1 MFAAKVASWVT
12 PRRAPTERARVGRV
26 LAPSPA
32 PRGVEKINPSRI
44 HGVSERWVVWYPR
57 KKKGD
62 GDGTTKKQLRQMAE
76 KAGVYVDETM
86 SKKQLREAME
96 KAGVAIETKQQLR
109 EAAERAG
116 VAVSDKMSKKR
127 LREKAA
133 EAAEKAAKAEKAAS
147 GEKPASEGSSSK
159 KQQRKDAAKRA
170 AAERAAAELAAAERA
185 AAERAALLTMD
196 DSDGVRLAS
205 ADGDGGSDVQK
216 SSSRLKR
223 AIPVV
228 GLLLTLW
235 VLAVAAAF
243 DPAAFRAGRSIVVS
257 LVMRLAVGSRSNDGF
272 AEAALCV
279 FSIVALRLGLEKTTR
294 AVYFWWT
301 VSATEK
307 TWLASTWHWLLLN
320 VYAPLELALVA
331 VASLRFT
338 EAGVERFGLVVPPS
352 FNAVVDVVVRA
363 ALVLAFSRVFLSW
376 QQRMYSTQAEQ
387 LEVEGKT
394 LQAERLAGIQK
405 LSTIATYILAAVLGL
420 KVCGVDVGALVTFG
434 GISGLAIGLA
444 GRQILENAFMG
455 LMLYATAPFAPGE
468 EIRFSTSQ
476 VKDIKGYVLDI
487 GLFRTTIR
495 SMQREVYYLPNSLF
509 SSLAVLNVS
518 RRGKH
523 FRVKK
528 EVVVRLDDAPRL
540 SNALANFRSV
550 VKSDPRVVRS
560 MHRRVFLDSVSTEG
574 LHVKISFFVEAVN
587 KDQFFAI
594 QMDLLQAFLETC
606 RKNDVRVAPQIRA
619 VMSIKEDEPD
629 GLDGPLASDEAAAA
643 LAKAAEKAKDKD
655 SGLAAA
661 LTALTKGAGKYE
673 GAG

>member
-1 MFAAKVASWVT
+1 MLAAKAASWT
-12 PRRAPTERARVGRV
+12 PSRRAPTERARVSRV

-44 HGVSERWVVWYPR
+44 RGVSERWVVWYPR
-57 KKKGD
+57 KKAKGD
-62 GDGTTKKQLRQMAE
+62 GDGTTKKQLRKMAE
-76 KAGVYVDETM
+76 NAGVYVDKTM
-86 SKKQLREAME
+86 SRKQLREAME
-96 KAGVAIETKQQLR
+96 KAGVAVPTKQQLR

-127 LREKAA
+127 LRE
-133 EAAEKAAKAEKAAS
+133 AAEKAEKAS
-147 GEKPASEGSSSK
+147 SEGSTK
-159 KQQRKDAAKRA
+159 KQKRKDAAKRA
-170 AAERAAAELAAAERA
+170 AAERAKSET
-185 AAERAALLTMD
+185 RAALLTTD
-196 DSDGVRLAS
+196 DSDKGAS
-205 ADGDGGSDVQK
+205 AADADADGGSVEA
-216 SSSRLKR
+216 SRSR
-223 AIPVV
+223 FARGIVVV
-228 GLLLTLW
+228 GVLLALW

-243 DPAAFRAGRSIVVS
+243 DPEAFRAGWRIVVS
-257 LVMRLAVGSRSNDGF
+257 LILRLATGSRSSDGI

-294 AVYFWWT
+294 ALYFWWT
-301 VSATEK
+301 ESATEK
-307 TWLASTWHWLLLN
+307 TWLASRWHWLLLN

-338 EAGVERFGLVVPPS
+338 EATVEQFGLSVPS
-352 FNAVVDVVVRA
+352 YFNAVVDNVVRA
-363 ALVLAFSRVFLSW
+363 ALVLAFSRVLLSW
-376 QQRMYSTQAEQ
+376 QQRVYSTQAEQ
-387 LEVEGKT
+387 LELEGKR

-476 VKDIKGYVLDI
+476 VKDIEGYVLEI

-495 SMQREVYYLPNSLF
+495 SKHREVYYLPNSLF

-540 SNALANFRSV
+540 ANALANFRSV

-619 VMSIKEDEPD
+619 VMSIKEDDPD
-629 GLDGPLASDEAAAA
+629 GLYGPMASDDAAAA
-643 LAKAAEKAKDKD
+643 LAKAAEKSKDKE
-655 SGLAAA
+655 SKLAAA
-661 LTALTKGAGKYE
+661 LTALTKGAEKYE

>member
-1 MFAAKVASWVT
+1 MLAAKAASWT
-12 PRRAPTERARVGRV
+12 PSRRAPTERARVSRV

-44 HGVSERWVVWYPR
+44 RGVSERWVVWYPR
-57 KKKGD
+57 KKAKGD
-62 GDGTTKKQLRQMAE
+62 GDGTTKKQLRKMAE
-76 KAGVYVDETM
+76 NAGVYVDKTM
-86 SKKQLREAME
+86 SRKQLREAME
-96 KAGVAIETKQQLR
+96 KAGVAVPTKQQLR

-127 LREKAA
+127 LRE
-133 EAAEKAAKAEKAAS
+133 AAEKAEKAS
-147 GEKPASEGSSSK
+147 SEGSTK
-159 KQQRKDAAKRA
+159 KQKRKDAAKRA
-170 AAERAAAELAAAERA
+170 AAERAKSET
-185 AAERAALLTMD
+185 RAALLTTD
-196 DSDGVRLAS
+196 DSDKGAS
-205 ADGDGGSDVQK
+205 AADADADGGSVEA
-216 SSSRLKR
+216 SRSR
-223 AIPVV
+223 FARGIVVV
-228 GLLLTLW
+228 GVLLALW

-243 DPAAFRAGRSIVVS
+243 DPEAFRAGWRIVVS
-257 LVMRLAVGSRSNDGF
+257 LILRLATGSRSSDGI

-294 AVYFWWT
+294 ALYFWWT
-301 VSATEK
+301 ESATEK
-307 TWLASTWHWLLLN
+307 TWLASRWHWLLLN

-338 EAGVERFGLVVPPS
+338 EATVEQFGLSVPS
-352 FNAVVDVVVRA
+352 YFNAVVDNVVRA
-363 ALVLAFSRVFLSW
+363 ALVLAFSRVLLSW
-376 QQRMYSTQAEQ
+376 QQRVYSTQAEQ
-387 LEVEGKT
+387 LELEGKR

-476 VKDIKGYVLDI
+476 VKDIEGYVLEI

-495 SMQREVYYLPNSLF
+495 SKGREVYYLPNSLF

-540 SNALANFRSV
+540 ANALANFRSV

-619 VMSIKEDEPD
+619 LMSINEDDPD
-629 GLDGPLASDEAAAA
+629 GLDGPMASDAAAAA

-661 LTALTKGAGKYE
+661 LTALTKGAEKYE

>member
-1 MFAAKVASWVT
+1 MFAAKAASWMAS
-12 PRRAPTERARVGRV
+12 RRAPIERARISRV
-26 LAPSPA
+26 SAPSPA
-32 PRGVEKINPSRI
+32 PRGAEKINTSRI

-57 KKKGD
+57 KKSKSD
-62 GDGTTKKQLRQMAE
+62 GDGTTKKQLRKMAE

-86 SKKQLREAME
+86 SRKQLREAME
-96 KAGVAIETKQQLR
+96 KAGVAVPTKQELR
-109 EAAERAG
+109 EAAKRAG

-127 LREKAA
+127 LREAA
-133 EAAEKAAKAEKAAS
+133 EKAEKAAS
-147 GEKPASEGSSSK
+147 FPGLTK

-170 AAERAAAELAAAERA
+170 AAKRAAAERA
-185 AAERAALLTMD
+185 AAERETRAASLTMD
-196 DSDGVRLAS
+196 DSEQGAS
-205 ADGDGGSDVQK
+205 ADGDADGGSASVEV
-216 SSSRLKR
+216 SRSRLAR
-223 AIPVV
+223 AFPVV
-228 GLLLTLW
+228 GVLLAFW
-235 VLAVAAAF
+235 VLAVGAAF
-243 DPAAFRAGRSIVVS
+243 DPAAFRAGWRIVVS
-257 LVMRLAVGSRSNDGF
+257 LILRLATGSRSNDGI

-279 FSIVALRLGLEKTTR
+279 FSVVALRLGLEKTTR
-294 AVYFWWT
+294 ALYFWWT
-301 VSATEK
+301 ESATEK
-307 TWLASTWHWLLLN
+307 TWQSSSWHWLLLN

-338 EAGVERFGLVVPPS
+338 EAGVERFGLVVPSS
-352 FNAVVDVVVRA
+352 FNAVVDTVVRA

-376 QQRMYSTQAEQ
+376 QQRVYATQREA
-387 LEVEGKT
+387 LELEGKT
-394 LQAERLAGIQK
+394 LQVERLAGIQK
-405 LSTIATYILAAVLGL
+405 LSNIATYILAAVLGL
-420 KVCGVDVGALVTFG
+420 KTCGVDVGALVTFG

-476 VKDIKGYVLDI
+476 VKDIEGYVLEI

-495 SMQREVYYLPNSLF
+495 SKHREVYYLPNSLF

-518 RRGKH
+518 RRGKQ

-540 SNALANFRSV
+540 ANALANFRSV

-619 VMSIKEDEPD
+619 VMSIKEDDPD
-629 GLDGPLASDEAAAA
+629 GLYGPMASDDAAAA
-643 LAKAAEKAKDKD
+643 LAKASEKSKDKE
-655 SGLAAA
+655 SKLAAA
-661 LTALTKGAGKYE
+661 LTALTKGAEKYE

>member
-1 MFAAKVASWVT
+1 MLAAKAASWT
-12 PRRAPTERARVGRV
+12 PSRRAPTERARVSRV

-44 HGVSERWVVWYPR
+44 RGVSERWVVWYPR
-57 KKKGD
+57 KKAKGD
-62 GDGTTKKQLRQMAE
+62 GDGTTKKQLRKMAE
-76 KAGVYVDETM
+76 NAGVYVDKTM
-86 SKKQLREAME
+86 SRKQLREAME
-96 KAGVAIETKQQLR
+96 KAGVAVPTKQQLR

-127 LREKAA
+127 LREAA
-133 EAAEKAAKAEKAAS
+133 EKAEKAAS
-147 GEKPASEGSSSK
+147 EGSTK

-170 AAERAAAELAAAERA
+170 AAKRAAAERA
-185 AAERAALLTMD
+185 AAERETRAASLTMD
-196 DSDGVRLAS
+196 DSDQGAS
-205 ADGDGGSDVQK
+205 ADGDADGGSASVEV
-216 SSSRLKR
+216 SRSRLAR
-223 AIPVV
+223 AFPLV
-228 GLLLTLW
+228 GVLLAFW
-235 VLAVAAAF
+235 VLAVAVAF
-243 DPAAFRAGRSIVVS
+243 DPAAFRAGWRIVVS
-257 LVMRLAVGSRSNDGF
+257 LILRLATGSRSNDGI

-279 FSIVALRLGLEKTTR
+279 FSVVALRLGLEKTTR
-294 AVYFWWT
+294 ALYFSWT
-301 VSATEK
+301 ESATEK
-307 TWLASTWHWLLLN
+307 TWQSSSWHWLLLN

-338 EAGVERFGLVVPPS
+338 EAGVERFGLVVPSS
-352 FNAVVDVVVRA
+352 FNAVVDTVVRA

-376 QQRMYSTQAEQ
+376 QQRVYSTQREA
-387 LEVEGKT
+387 LELDGKT
-394 LQAERLAGIQK
+394 LQVERLAGIQK

-420 KVCGVDVGALVTFG
+420 KTCGVDVGALVTFG

-476 VKDIKGYVLDI
+476 VKDIEGYVLDI

-518 RRGKH
+518 RRGKY

-540 SNALANFRSV
+540 ANALANFRSV

-594 QMDLLQAFLETC
+594 QMDLLQAFLTTC
-606 RKNDVRVAPQIRA
+606 RKNDVRVAPQIRG
-619 VMSIKEDEPD
+619 VMAIKEDDPD
-629 GLDGPLASDEAAAA
+629 GLDGPMISDDAAAA
-643 LAKAAEKAKDKD
+643 LAKASEKARDKD
-655 SGLAAA
+655 SGLSAA

>member
-1 MFAAKVASWVT
+1 MLAAKAASWT
-12 PRRAPTERARVGRV
+12 PSRRAPTERARVSRV

-44 HGVSERWVVWYPR
+44 RGVSERWVVWYPR
-57 KKKGD
+57 KKAKGD
-62 GDGTTKKQLRQMAE
+62 GDGTTKKQLRKMAE
-76 KAGVYVDETM
+76 NAGVYVDKTM
-86 SKKQLREAME
+86 SRKQLREAME
-96 KAGVAIETKQQLR
+96 KAGVAVPTKQQLR

-127 LREKAA
+127 LRE
-133 EAAEKAAKAEKAAS
+133 AAEKAEKAS
-147 GEKPASEGSSSK
+147 SEGSTK
-159 KQQRKDAAKRA
+159 KQKRKDAAKRA
-170 AAERAAAELAAAERA
+170 AAERAKSET
-185 AAERAALLTMD
+185 RAALLTTD
-196 DSDGVRLAS
+196 DSDKGAS
-205 ADGDGGSDVQK
+205 AADADADGGSVEA
-216 SSSRLKR
+216 SRSR
-223 AIPVV
+223 FARGIVVV
-228 GLLLTLW
+228 GVLLALW

-243 DPAAFRAGRSIVVS
+243 DPEAFRAGWRIVVS
-257 LVMRLAVGSRSNDGF
+257 LILRLATGSRSSDGI

-294 AVYFWWT
+294 ALYFWWT
-301 VSATEK
+301 ESATEK
-307 TWLASTWHWLLLN
+307 TWLASRWHWLLLN

-338 EAGVERFGLVVPPS
+338 EATVEQFGLSVPS
-352 FNAVVDVVVRA
+352 YFNAVVDNVVRA
-363 ALVLAFSRVFLSW
+363 ALVLAFSRVLLSW
-376 QQRMYSTQAEQ
+376 QQRVYSTQAEQ
-387 LEVEGKT
+387 LELEGKR

-476 VKDIKGYVLDI
+476 VKDIEGYVLEI

-495 SMQREVYYLPNSLF
+495 SKGREVYYLPNSLF

-540 SNALANFRSV
+540 ANALANFRSV

-619 VMSIKEDEPD
+619 LMSIKEDDPD
-629 GLDGPLASDEAAAA
+629 GLDGPMASDAAAAA

>member
-1 MFAAKVASWVT
+1 MLAAKAASWVT
-12 PRRAPTERARVGRV
+12 PRRAPTESARVGRV

-32 PRGVEKINPSRI
+32 PRGVGKTNPSRI
-44 HGVSERWVVWYPR
+44 HGVSERWVVVYPR

-86 SKKQLREAME
+86 SKRQLREAMA
-96 KAGVAIETKQQLR
+96 KAGVAVETKQQLR

-127 LREKAA
+127 LREAA
-133 EAAEKAAKAEKAAS
+133 EKAEKAAS
-147 GEKPASEGSSSK
+147 EGSTK

-170 AAERAAAELAAAERA
+170 AAKRAAAERA
-185 AAERAALLTMD
+185 AAERETRAASLTMD
-196 DSDGVRLAS
+196 DSDQGAS
-205 ADGDGGSDVQK
+205 ADGDADGGSASVEV
-216 SSSRLKR
+216 SRSRLAR
-223 AIPVV
+223 AFPVV
-228 GLLLTLW
+228 GVLLAFW
-235 VLAVAAAF
+235 VLAVGAAF
-243 DPAAFRAGRSIVVS
+243 DPAAFRAGWRIVVS
-257 LVMRLAVGSRSNDGF
+257 LILRLATGSRSNDGI

-279 FSIVALRLGLEKTTR
+279 FSVVALRLGLEKTTR
-294 AVYFWWT
+294 ALYFWWT
-301 VSATEK
+301 ESATEK
-307 TWLASTWHWLLLN
+307 TWQSSSWHWLLLN

-338 EAGVERFGLVVPPS
+338 EAGVERFGLVVPSS
-352 FNAVVDVVVRA
+352 FNAVVDTVVRA

-376 QQRMYSTQAEQ
+376 QQRVYATQREA
-387 LEVEGKT
+387 LELEGKT
-394 LQAERLAGIQK
+394 LQVERLAGIQK
-405 LSTIATYILAAVLGL
+405 LSNIATYILAAVLGL
-420 KVCGVDVGALVTFG
+420 KTCGVDVGALVTFG

-476 VKDIKGYVLDI
+476 VKDIEGYVLDI

-518 RRGKH
+518 RRGKY

-540 SNALANFRSV
+540 ANALANFRSV

-594 QMDLLQAFLETC
+594 QADLLQAFLKTC
-606 RKNDVRVAPQIRA
+606 RRNDVRVAPQIRG
-619 VMSIKEDEPD
+619 VMAIKEDDPD
-629 GLDGPLASDEAAAA
+629 GLDGPMISDDAAAA
-643 LAKAAEKAKDKD
+643 LAKASEKARDKD
-655 SGLAAA
+655 SGLSAA

>member
-1 MFAAKVASWVT
+1 MLAAKAASWT
-12 PRRAPTERARVGRV
+12 PSRRAPTERARVSRV

-44 HGVSERWVVWYPR
+44 RGVSERWVVWYPR
-57 KKKGD
+57 KKAKGD
-62 GDGTTKKQLRQMAE
+62 GDGTTKKQLRKMAE
-76 KAGVYVDETM
+76 NAGVYVDKTM
-86 SKKQLREAME
+86 SRKQLREAME
-96 KAGVAIETKQQLR
+96 KAGVAVPTKQQLR

-127 LREKAA
+127 LRE
-133 EAAEKAAKAEKAAS
+133 AAEKAEKAS
-147 GEKPASEGSSSK
+147 SEGSTK
-159 KQQRKDAAKRA
+159 KQKRKDAAKRA
-170 AAERAAAELAAAERA
+170 AAERAKSET
-185 AAERAALLTMD
+185 RAALLTTD
-196 DSDGVRLAS
+196 DSDKGAS
-205 ADGDGGSDVQK
+205 AADADADGGSVEA
-216 SSSRLKR
+216 SRSR
-223 AIPVV
+223 FARGIVVV
-228 GLLLTLW
+228 GVLLALW

-243 DPAAFRAGRSIVVS
+243 DPEAFRAGWRIVVS
-257 LVMRLAVGSRSNDGF
+257 LILRLATGSRSSDGI

-294 AVYFWWT
+294 ALYFWWT
-301 VSATEK
+301 ESATEK
-307 TWLASTWHWLLLN
+307 TWLASRWHWLLLN

-338 EAGVERFGLVVPPS
+338 EATVEQFGLSVPS
-352 FNAVVDVVVRA
+352 YFNAVVDNVVRA
-363 ALVLAFSRVFLSW
+363 ALVLAFSRVLLSW
-376 QQRMYSTQAEQ
+376 QQRVYSTQAEQ
-387 LEVEGKT
+387 LELEGKR

-476 VKDIKGYVLDI
+476 VKDIEGYVLEI

-495 SMQREVYYLPNSLF
+495 SKGREVYYLPNSLF

-619 VMSIKEDEPD
+619 LMSIKEDDPD
-629 GLDGPLASDEAAAA
+629 GLDGPMASDDAAAA

-661 LTALTKGAGKYE
+661 LTALTKGAEKYE

>member
-1 MFAAKVASWVT
+1 MFAAKAASWVT

-57 KKKGD
+57 KEKAKGD

-96 KAGVAIETKQQLR
+96 KAGVAMETKQQLR

-147 GEKPASEGSSSK
+147 GEKPASEGSSK

-170 AAERAAAELAAAERA
+170 AAERAAAERA
-185 AAERAALLTMD
+185 AAERAASLTMD
-196 DSDGVRLAS
+196 DSDGGAS

-216 SSSRLKR
+216 SRSRLKR

-243 DPAAFRAGRSIVVS
+243 DPAAFRAGWRIVVS

-338 EAGVERFGLVVPPS
+338 EAGVERFGLVVPSS

-376 QQRMYSTQAEQ
+376 QQRVYSTQAEQ
-387 LEVEGKT
+387 LELEGKT

-619 VMSIKEDEPD
+619 VMSIKEDDPD
-629 GLDGPLASDEAAAA
+629 GLDGPFASDDAAAA

>member
-1 MFAAKVASWVT
+1 MLAAKAASWT
-12 PRRAPTERARVGRV
+12 PSRRAPTERARVSRV

-44 HGVSERWVVWYPR
+44 RGVSERWVVWYPR
-57 KKKGD
+57 KKAKGD
-62 GDGTTKKQLRQMAE
+62 GDGTTKKQLRKMAE
-76 KAGVYVDETM
+76 NAGVYVDKTM
-86 SKKQLREAME
+86 SRKQLREAME
-96 KAGVAIETKQQLR
+96 KAGVAVPTKQQLR

-127 LREKAA
+127 LRE
-133 EAAEKAAKAEKAAS
+133 AAEKAEKAS
-147 GEKPASEGSSSK
+147 SEGSTK
-159 KQQRKDAAKRA
+159 KQKRKDAAKRA
-170 AAERAAAELAAAERA
+170 AAERAKSET
-185 AAERAALLTMD
+185 RAALLTTD
-196 DSDGVRLAS
+196 DSDKGAS
-205 ADGDGGSDVQK
+205 AADADADGGSVEA
-216 SSSRLKR
+216 SRSR
-223 AIPVV
+223 FARGIVVV
-228 GLLLTLW
+228 GVLLALW

-243 DPAAFRAGRSIVVS
+243 DPEAFRAGWRIVVS
-257 LVMRLAVGSRSNDGF
+257 LILRLATGSRSSDGI

-294 AVYFWWT
+294 ALYFWWT
-301 VSATEK
+301 ESATEK
-307 TWLASTWHWLLLN
+307 TWLASRWHWLLLN

-338 EAGVERFGLVVPPS
+338 EATVEQFGLSVPS
-352 FNAVVDVVVRA
+352 YFNAVVDNVVRA
-363 ALVLAFSRVFLSW
+363 ALVLAFSRVLLSW
-376 QQRMYSTQAEQ
+376 QQRVYSTQAEQ
-387 LEVEGKT
+387 LELEGKR

-476 VKDIKGYVLDI
+476 VKDIEGYVLEI

-495 SMQREVYYLPNSLF
+495 SKGREVYYLPNSLF

-528 EVVVRLDDAPRL
+528 EVVVHLDDAPRL
-540 SNALANFRSV
+540 ANALANFRSV

-619 VMSIKEDEPD
+619 LMSIKEDDPD
-629 GLDGPLASDEAAAA
+629 GLDGPMASDAAAAA

-661 LTALTKGAGKYE
+661 LTALTKGAEKYE

>member
-1 MFAAKVASWVT
+1 MFAAKAASWVT

-57 KKKGD
+57 KEKAKGD

-96 KAGVAIETKQQLR
+96 KAGVAMETKQQLR

-147 GEKPASEGSSSK
+147 GEKPASEGSSK

-170 AAERAAAELAAAERA
+170 AAERAAAERA
-185 AAERAALLTMD
+185 AAERAASLTMD
-196 DSDGVRLAS
+196 DSDGSAS

-216 SSSRLKR
+216 SRSRLKR

-243 DPAAFRAGRSIVVS
+243 DPAAFRAGWRIVVS

-320 VYAPLELALVA
+320 VYSPLELALVA

-338 EAGVERFGLVVPPS
+338 EAGVERFGLVVPSS

-376 QQRMYSTQAEQ
+376 QQRVYSTQAEQ
-387 LEVEGKT
+387 LELEGKT

-619 VMSIKEDEPD
+619 VMSIKEDDPD
-629 GLDGPLASDEAAAA
+629 GLDGPFASDDAAAA

>member
-1 MFAAKVASWVT
+1 MFAAKAASWMAS
-12 PRRAPTERARVGRV
+12 RRAPIERARISRV
-26 LAPSPA
+26 SAPSPA
-32 PRGVEKINPSRI
+32 PRGAEKINTSRI

-57 KKKGD
+57 KKSKSD
-62 GDGTTKKQLRQMAE
+62 GDGTTKKQLRKMAE

-86 SKKQLREAME
+86 SRKQLREAME
-96 KAGVAIETKQQLR
+96 KAGVAVPTKQELR
-109 EAAERAG
+109 EAAKRAG

-127 LREKAA
+127 LRE
-133 EAAEKAAKAEKAAS
+133 AAEKAERAAI
-147 GEKPASEGSSSK
+147 EGSTKPTKSTK

-170 AAERAAAELAAAERA
+170 AAERARSEKRERAVLVTVDDSVTGATAAADA
-185 AAERAALLTMD
+185 
-196 DSDGVRLAS
+196 
-205 ADGDGGSDVQK
+205 DGGSNIDA
-216 SSSRLKR
+216 SRSRFAR
-223 AIPVV
+223 AIVV
-228 GLLLTLW
+228 SGVLLAFW

-243 DPAAFRAGRSIVVS
+243 DPAAFRAGLRVVVS
-257 LVMRLAVGSRSNDGF
+257 LILRLAVGSRSSDGI
-272 AEAALCV
+272 AEAALCI
-279 FSIVALRLGLEKTTR
+279 FSVVALRLGLEKTTR
-294 AVYFWWT
+294 ALYFWWT
-301 VSATEK
+301 ESATEK
-307 TWLASTWHWLLLN
+307 TWLASRWHWLLLN

-338 EAGVERFGLVVPPS
+338 EAGVERFGLSVPS
-352 FNAVVDVVVRA
+352 YFNAVVDTVVRA
-363 ALVLAFSRVFLSW
+363 ALILAFSRVFLSW
-376 QQRMYSTQAEQ
+376 QKRAYSTQAEQ
-387 LEVEGKT
+387 LELEGKK
-394 LQAERLAGIQK
+394 LQVERLAGIQK

-476 VKDIKGYVLDI
+476 VKDIEGYVLEI

-495 SMQREVYYLPNSLF
+495 SKHREVYYLPNSLF

-518 RRGKH
+518 RRGKQ

-540 SNALANFRSV
+540 ANALANFRSV

-619 VMSIKEDEPD
+619 VMSIKEDDPD
-629 GLDGPLASDEAAAA
+629 GLYGPMASDDAAAA
-643 LAKAAEKAKDKD
+643 LAKAAEKSKDKE
-655 SGLAAA
+655 SKLAAA
-661 LTALTKGAGKYE
+661 LTALTKGAEKYE

>member
-1 MFAAKVASWVT
+1 MLAAKAASWT
-12 PRRAPTERARVGRV
+12 PSRRAPTERARVSRV

-44 HGVSERWVVWYPR
+44 RGVSERWVVWYPR
-57 KKKGD
+57 KKAKGD
-62 GDGTTKKQLRQMAE
+62 GDGTTKKQLRKMAE
-76 KAGVYVDETM
+76 NAGVYVDKTM
-86 SKKQLREAME
+86 SRKQLREAME
-96 KAGVAIETKQQLR
+96 KAGVAVPTKQQLR

-127 LREKAA
+127 LRE
-133 EAAEKAAKAEKAAS
+133 AAEKAEKAS
-147 GEKPASEGSSSK
+147 SEGSTK
-159 KQQRKDAAKRA
+159 KQKRKDAAKRA
-170 AAERAAAELAAAERA
+170 AAERAKSET
-185 AAERAALLTMD
+185 RAALLTTD
-196 DSDGVRLAS
+196 DSDKGAS
-205 ADGDGGSDVQK
+205 AADADADGGSVEA
-216 SSSRLKR
+216 SRSR
-223 AIPVV
+223 FARGIVVV
-228 GLLLTLW
+228 GVLLALW

-243 DPAAFRAGRSIVVS
+243 DPEAFRAGWRIVVS
-257 LVMRLAVGSRSNDGF
+257 LILRLATGSRSSDGI

-294 AVYFWWT
+294 ALYFWWT
-301 VSATEK
+301 ESATEK
-307 TWLASTWHWLLLN
+307 TWLASRWHWLLLN

-338 EAGVERFGLVVPPS
+338 EATVEQFGLSVPS
-352 FNAVVDVVVRA
+352 YFNAVVDNVVRA
-363 ALVLAFSRVFLSW
+363 ALVLAFSRVLLSW
-376 QQRMYSTQAEQ
+376 QQRVYSTQAEQ
-387 LEVEGKT
+387 LELEGKR

-476 VKDIKGYVLDI
+476 VKDIEGYVLEI

-495 SMQREVYYLPNSLF
+495 SKGREVYYLPNSLF

-540 SNALANFRSV
+540 ANALANFRSV

-619 VMSIKEDEPD
+619 LMSIKEDDPD
-629 GLDGPLASDEAAAA
+629 GLDGPMASDAAAAA

-661 LTALTKGAGKYE
+661 LTALTKGAEKYE